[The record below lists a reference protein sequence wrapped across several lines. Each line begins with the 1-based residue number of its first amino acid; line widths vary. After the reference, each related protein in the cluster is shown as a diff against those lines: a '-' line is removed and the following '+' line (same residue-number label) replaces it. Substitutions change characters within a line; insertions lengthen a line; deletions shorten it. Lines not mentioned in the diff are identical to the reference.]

1 MNKNSKSSRN
11 KKILIIILVAFLFL
25 GLSVFGAY
33 KVLSPVRTTIYVFN
47 NNYSAGTQVTGNMLT
62 AVEVDSSIVVN
73 GKKTA
78 ASSYYVTSDNYSSII
93 SSAGVLR
100 ADVNAGTALM
110 SSMLTTTGG
119 NAIEMRM
126 KKNAVAVS
134 IAVNSVTGV
143 TNTLSAGSRVN
154 VYASYGESTTL
165 LLQNMRILSVSTKD
179 GSLNAVTLEVD
190 INDSMRLIYAC
201 THSNGIYLGLV
212 DATGYQY
219 VESNTYS
226 YSLSGFHN

>member
-1 MNKNSKSSRN
+1 MNTWKPLLNMHFEN
-11 KKILIIILVAFLFL
+11 KPYGFELEDGQVM
-25 GLSVFGAY
+25 S
-33 KVLSPVRTTIYVFN
+33 VRTARVY
-47 NNYSAGTQVTGNMLT
+47 
-62 AVEVDSSIVVN
+62 VVN